1 MDFPTKKLVLV
12 LLVSLV
18 VILSLGSLVTAC
30 DTFVALGNA
39 TADGS
44 VIFVKS
50 SNRNNEENMYMA
62 SYPRQTHEPGEMV
75 QCSWISI
82 PQVAVTYAV
91 KGGQPWWGF
100 GFEQG
105 MNEYGVCAG
114 NEALGT
120 KMAVRKDMLD
130 TSLTGMDLLRLG
142 LERGKTAYEAMHV
155 VIDLLE
161 EYGQFGR
168 TSADPKA
175 TGNYH
180 NSYMFADPNEAW
192 ILETAGYEWIAKK
205 VVDVA
210 TIDNVC
216 AIEDEWDEI
225 SPNMI
230 QTAID
235 NGWYDPGEPF
245 NFALHYGLENF
256 SEIKFLRVT
265 DMLQQK
271 KGQIDLEFMMSVAR
285 DRLEGTW
292 MESRYAPSH
301 FYRHIDGCTETS
313 STAGVMVAH
322 LRKDL
327 PQEIAHTWWVAQAS
341 PTTSVFSPHWFVADN
356 PEELASGDDYYD
368 PDVAWWKFDLLDRMS
383 RENYHVFTPI
393 IRSVWAQEEETL
405 LVQTR
410 MIERE
415 VMRLLADDRPDEVAP
430 LLTAYERANMDRQL
444 DIADSLAEALRVLH
458 KTIPG
463 PLKKVMD
470 NESSNIRA
478 GIVLWPDEE

>member
-1 MDFPTKKLVLV
+1 MALAGHVA
-12 LLVSLV
+12 
-18 VILSLGSLVTAC
+18 AC
-30 DTFVALGNA
+30 DTFVALSNA

-62 SYPRQTHEPGEMV
+62 SYPRQKHAPGEMV
-75 QCSWISI
+75 KCSWISI
-82 PQVAVTYAV
+82 PQVEETYAV

-105 MNEYGVCAG
+105 MNEFGVCAG

-120 KMAVRKDMLD
+120 KMPVRKDMLD
-130 TSLTGMDLLRLG
+130 SSLTGMDLLRLG

-161 EYGQFGR
+161 KYGQFGR
-168 TSADPKA
+168 TSADPKS

-180 NSYMFADPNEAW
+180 NSFMFADPNEAW

-235 NGWYDPGEPF
+235 NGWYDPREPF
-245 NFALHYGLENF
+245 NFALHYGTENF
-256 SEIKFLRVT
+256 SEIKYLRVR
-265 DMLQQK
+265 DLLEQK
-271 KGQIDLEFMMSVAR
+271 KGEIDLEYMMSIAR

-292 MESRYAPSH
+292 MEGRYAPSH
-301 FYRHIDGCTETS
+301 YYRHIDGQTVDA

-327 PQEIAHTWWVAQAS
+327 PEPIAYTWWVAQAS
-341 PTTSVFSPHWFVADN
+341 PTTSVFSPHWFIADN
-356 PEELASGDDYYD
+356 PVELASGNDQYD
-368 PDVAWWKFDLLDRMS
+368 PDIAWWKFDLLDRMS
-383 RENYHVFTPI
+383 RENYEVYTPI
-393 IRSVWAQEEETL
+393 IRSVWAEEEETL

-410 MIERE
+410 MIEKE
-415 VMRLLADDRPDEVAP
+415 AAKLWAAGKKDEVKA
-430 LLTAYERANMDRQL
+430 LLTNYERKNMDKQL
-444 DIADSLAEALRVLH
+444 AIADSLAEALRVLH
-458 KTIPG
+458 KVIPG
-463 PLKKVMD
+463 PYMKVMD
-470 NESSNIRA
+470 NESSNLRA
-478 GIVLWPDEE
+478 GVVLWPDEQ

>member
-1 MDFPTKKLVLV
+1 MRRWLVIV
-12 LLVSLV
+12 SIVSLT
-18 VILSLGSLVTAC
+18 IALSLAGYASAC
-30 DTFVALGNA
+30 DTFVALGNS

-62 SYPRQTHEPGEMV
+62 SYPGGKHEPGEMV
-75 QCSWISI
+75 KCSWISI
-82 PQVAVTYAV
+82 PQAPVTYAV

-105 MNEYGVCAG
+105 MNEWGVCAG

-161 EYGQFGR
+161 KYGQFGR
-168 TSADPKA
+168 TSADPKS

-180 NSYMFADPNEAW
+180 NSYMFADDTEAW

-210 TIDNVC
+210 TIDNICV
-216 AIEDEWDEI
+216 IEDDYDEI

-230 QTAID
+230 KIAIE
-235 NGWYDPGEPF
+235 NGWYDPREPF
-245 NFALHYGLENF
+245 NFALHYGTENF
-256 SEIKFLRVT
+256 SEIKYLRVR
-265 DMLQQK
+265 DLLEQK
-271 KGQIDLEFMMSVAR
+271 KGEIDLDYMMSIAR

-292 MESRYAPSH
+292 MEGRYFPSH
-301 FYRHIDGCTETS
+301 YYRHIDGCTPDA

-327 PQEIAHTWWVAQAS
+327 PDPIKYTWWVAQAS
-341 PTTSVFSPHWFVADN
+341 PTTSVFMPHWFIADN
-356 PEELASGDDYYD
+356 PIELATGDDQYD
-368 PDVAWWKFDLLDRMS
+368 PEVAWWKFDLLDRLS
-383 RENYHVFTPI
+383 RENYKVYTPI
-393 IRSVWAQEEETL
+393 IRAAFAEEEQTL
-405 LVQTR
+405 FVQTR
-410 MIERE
+410 MIEKE
-415 VMRLLADDRPDEVAP
+415 VIRLIAAGKLSEVKA
-430 LLTAYERANMDRQL
+430 LLTSYERKNMDHNTAL
-444 DIADSLAEALRVLH
+444 ADSLAEAIRVLH
-458 KTIPG
+458 KVVPG

-470 NESSNIRA
+470 NESSNTRA
-478 GIVLWPDEE
+478 GVVLWPDEN